1 MPACF
6 VIQPFDTGGKFDK
19 RFDDIYKPALE
30 QAGLEP
36 YRVDRDPRVEVPI
49 DSIAEHIRRATICLA
64 DITTNNANVW
74 YELGF
79 ALATGRSVI
88 MVCSDERGA
97 RLPFDIQH
105 RTVIRYSRDS
115 SSDFEDLRQEITKRA
130 KAVVNQNAAKQ
141 IIEAEQVA
149 PQEGLSQIEILVLA
163 VAAAATDIPGSW
175 ESMYALKRDAEKSG
189 LTGVGFGVALRR
201 LQQKGLVE
209 FGEYENDNG
218 DCYQT
223 VVLTNNGWNWIDGH
237 ETLFSF
243 RREDSNTDLSDDDI
257 PF

>member
-1 MPACF
+1 MPTCF
-6 VIQPFDTGGKFDK
+6 VIQPFDSDKFDK

-49 DSIAEHIRRATICLA
+49 DAIAEHIRKATICLA

-88 MVCSDERGA
+88 MVCSDERGDK
-97 RLPFDIQH
+97 LPFDIQH
-105 RTVIRYSRDS
+105 RTVIMYNRDS
-115 SSDFEDLRQEITKRA
+115 SRDFESLRRDITKRA
-130 KAVVNQNAAKQ
+130 KAVVDQNAAKQ
-141 IIEAEQVA
+141 VIEAEQVA
-149 PQEGLSQIEILVLA
+149 PQEGLSQIEMLVLA

-175 ESMYALKRDAEKSG
+175 ESMYSLKREAERSG

-201 LQQKGLVE
+201 LQQKGLLE
-209 FGEYENDNG
+209 FGEHENMDG
-218 DCYQT
+218 ERYQT
-223 VVLTNNGWNWIDGH
+223 VVLTDNGWSWIDGH
-237 ETLFSF
+237 ESLFSF
-243 RREDSNTDLSDDDI
+243 RREDSGRELSEDDI